1 MNGVRVKIKEE
12 FVNLQIWMNEKAS
25 ESNLEV
31 RQYMKDSLQIMEDR
45 VFVFFSF
52 SRMINGI
59 KGKDEGATQKDWKD
73 RPK

>member
-1 MNGVRVKIKEE
+1 
-12 FVNLQIWMNEKAS
+12 MNEKAN

-59 KGKDEGATQKDWKD
+59 KGKDEATTAQKDWKD